1 MRKKAEQQIRNAVT
15 ILQTTHPYR
24 IDLVRERAG
33 LLRKV
38 FDKTIL
44 DMARVGT
51 IELHQEDIAG
61 MTPEEI
67 AACVRQGNTLHVS
80 FSFTDLH
87 DEPETAEPGMV
98 DVILTGM
105 DGSHWERFE
114 YLCRTRE
121 GKDAFQKIREMVE
134 AYVMY
139 WS

>member
-15 ILQTTHPYR
+15 ILQTTHPHR

-51 IELHQEDIAG
+51 IELHQEDISR
-61 MTPEEI
+61 MTPEETAGCI
-67 AACVRQGNTLHVS
+67 RQGNKLHVS
-80 FSFTDLH
+80 FSFTDFH
-87 DEPETAEPGMV
+87 DDPETAKPRMV
-98 DVILTGM
+98 NVIMTGM

-114 YLCRTRE
+114 HLCKTRE
-121 GKDAFQKIREMVE
+121 GKDASQKIREMVE
-134 AYVMY
+134 AYLMY